1 MRPFPAAMV
10 LPGFLSRSGR
20 DPLDSSHESG
30 SAVGHGRANRG
41 CCARTRAPTHSSQ
54 KQRSPGCVLTLRR
67 PGFDTQLVLD
77 RTIPKS
83 PLPSGPAANLA
94 TIPDTRTG
102 QVLAYDGASTPVPAH
117 DCSDRRTSFPTSANV
132 LLRSPLHLTDCTGRL
147 QERTA
152 PGTPELPVYEWTLF
166 WDQPALFGQ
175 NRRAGVVLCAKSR
188 PGGLPAAPQRSICR
202 RESPS

>member
-1 MRPFPAAMV
+1 MRPFLAAMV

-41 CCARTRAPTHSSQ
+41 LRTPIWAHFSQ

-102 QVLAYDGASTPVPAH
+102 QALAYDGAFSPVPAH
-117 DCSDRRTSFPTSANV
+117 DCSDRRAGFPTNANV
-132 LLRSPLHLTDCTGRL
+132 LLRSPLHLTDCMEGL
-147 QERTA
+147 Q
-152 PGTPELPVYEWTLF
+152 
-166 WDQPALFGQ
+166 
-175 NRRAGVVLCAKSR
+175 
-188 PGGLPAAPQRSICR
+188 
-202 RESPS
+202 

>member
-41 CCARTRAPTHSSQ
+41 LRARTRMRTHSSQ

-77 RTIPKS
+77 RTVPKS

-94 TIPDTRTG
+94 TIPDTKTG
-102 QVLAYDGASTPVPAH
+102 QVLVYDGAFTPVPAH
-117 DCSDRRTSFPTSANV
+117 DFSDGLAGFPTSANV
-132 LLRSPLHLTDCTGRL
+132 LLRSPLHLTDCPERL
-147 QERTA
+147 Q
-152 PGTPELPVYEWTLF
+152 
-166 WDQPALFGQ
+166 
-175 NRRAGVVLCAKSR
+175 
-188 PGGLPAAPQRSICR
+188 
-202 RESPS
+202 